1 MRIIVVEFD
10 SNRESILDL
19 LSAPAWVSFPH
30 VGGRFDGRHEF
41 QSDISET
48 NDADDRTGD
57 DAEDVVVQ
65 HEGSDEDVDLSTVSI
80 YSHRTTR
87 SDSSRLTATTSK
99 EREEERS
106 VAVDIIRDLGKEF
119 ETAHNYRSD

>member
-1 MRIIVVEFD
+1 MK
-10 SNRESILDL
+10 
-19 LSAPAWVSFPH
+19 
-30 VGGRFDGRHEF
+30 
-41 QSDISET
+41 
-48 NDADDRTGD
+48 
-57 DAEDVVVQ
+57 

-119 ETAHNYRSD
+119 KTAHNYRSD